1 MRLTESY
8 RTSAGSLLQPYCLIG
23 SGNPVLE
30 TSSLLG
36 NLVNSLWNAVPSF
49 CSEPQTSTTTGEV
62 S

>member
-1 MRLTESY
+1 MRLTESQQ
-8 RTSAGSLLQPYCLIG
+8 AGLLQPYCPTG
-23 SGNPVLE
+23 SGNPVPE

-36 NLVNSLWNAVPSF
+36 NLVNSLWSTALSF